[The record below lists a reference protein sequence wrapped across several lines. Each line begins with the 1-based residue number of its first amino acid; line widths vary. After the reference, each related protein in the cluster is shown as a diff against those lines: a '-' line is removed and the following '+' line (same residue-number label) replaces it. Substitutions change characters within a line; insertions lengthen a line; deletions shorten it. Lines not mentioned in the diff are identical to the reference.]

1 MNSIECCRII
11 RRAPQSLRRSHPTPL
26 HRAAAC
32 AGTLAS
38 HLPARLLPR
47 GAVPGL
53 LSASAAPTLGVLI
66 LHAAG
71 RKPLASALIRG
82 QRGAWALIGQR
93 RTNPGGSDTTCS
105 GPGLRPCTLNL
116 HCARPSH
123 VSRWRAGTKLPRY
136 GVPSCPPPPHF
147 RSCVHALCLDA
158 RHGPVLNF
166 WTTCIYSLDHARPS
180 ALFKLYQATPPT
192 SPSVAELPAPAD
204 AAAPCAPGRCW
215 RYQHETRPCTKLV
228 GGVLVAGGWERT
240 CPSRHSSLA
249 GPRVAAA
256 RHSHPPFSPIPLH
269 SPASA
274 CRRVLREGFAPCTR
288 LLAVPV

>member
-1 MNSIECCRII
+1 MQ
-11 RRAPQSLRRSHPTPL
+11 RA
-26 HRAAAC
+26 
-32 AGTLAS
+32 AS
-38 HLPARLLPR
+38 HLPARLFADS
-47 GAVPGL
+47 AVPGL
-53 LSASAAPTLGVLI
+53 LSASAAPTPGVLI

-71 RKPLASALIRG
+71 RAWGHALSTYIARTPATSAAGAPARSCRG
-82 QRGAWALIGQR
+82 M
-93 RTNPGGSDTTCS
+93 GS
-105 GPGLRPCTLNL
+105 PP
-116 HCARPSH
+116 A
-123 VSRWRAGTKLPRY
+123 
-136 GVPSCPPPPHF
+136 PPPPHF